1 MINKTCICGN
11 NILVILLQNELVIH
25 SDTWKKKIYIYLKI
39 CISHLSLFSFRC
51 DTIKMTDLYL
61 VFKLVLFRK

>member
-25 SDTWKKKIYIYLKI
+25 SDTWKKKIYIFKKY
-39 CISHLSLFSFRC
+39 
-51 DTIKMTDLYL
+51 
-61 VFKLVLFRK
+61 VFPT